1 MKIGDASKD
10 IELEPKETMNVEI
23 NNVDNSKLVTEKK

>member
-10 IELEPKETMNVEI
+10 IELQPKEAMNVEI
-23 NNVDNSKLVTEKK
+23 NNVENSKLVTEKK